1 MERTPVSSSQILS
14 VGYDPESRVLEVEFK
29 RKGEAPGGVYDYF
42 DVEPEQHQAF
52 MEAESLGKH
61 FGTSIRGKYRFA
73 KVVPEP
79 PAEAAKGVD
88 A

>member
-1 MERTPVSSSQILS
+1 MERTPVTSSQIAS
-14 VGYDPESRVLEVEFK
+14 VGYDTESQILEVEFAK
-29 RKGEAPGGVYDYF
+29 GGVYRYF
-42 DVEPEQHQAF
+42 DVEPETHAGLLR
-52 MEAESLGKH
+52 AESLGRH
-61 FGTSIRGKYRFA
+61 FGQNIRGKFRTE